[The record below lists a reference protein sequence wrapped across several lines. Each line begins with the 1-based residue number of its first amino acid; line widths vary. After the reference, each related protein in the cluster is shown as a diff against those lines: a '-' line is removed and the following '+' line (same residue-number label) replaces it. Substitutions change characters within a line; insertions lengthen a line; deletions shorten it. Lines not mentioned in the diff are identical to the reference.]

1 MCRVRIPCDETFTCS
16 KCGREL
22 PSYIDGRLNIAS
34 AGNLPGLSF
43 AICREC
49 YGTPT
54 ADWIIEAI
62 DLWMN
67 PIQENPP
74 GHFPDK

>member
-1 MCRVRIPCDETFTCS
+1 
-16 KCGREL
+16 
-22 PSYIDGRLNIAS
+22 LNIAS

-49 YGTPT
+49 HGSPA
-54 ADWIIEAI
+54 ADSIIEAI

-74 GHFPDK
+74 DHFPDK